1 MIPRLL
7 AMLVVCLAAL
17 PAAAQTQPCGDGQP
31 CVNILF
37 DGDSISAGYGTSPG
51 KRPQQLM
58 QQALG
63 QPARIRNVAV
73 GGRPVYQ
80 CLDRYPMN
88 VAPNFEPAAQT
99 NLIVFHAG
107 DNDIAQGRDADAT
120 YQAFTT
126 YVQTAHR
133 QGWKVLVSTE
143 LPRPDFNPAR
153 EAALLAYNR
162 LLIANGAGAEA
173 VVDLSALPRL
183 YDPQHRDAS
192 GWYSETPIPIHPN
205 DAGYTAM
212 MTLLTAQARQLLH
225 QP

>member
-1 MIPRLL
+1 MISRLL
-7 AMLVVCLAAL
+7 AMFLLFLAAL
-17 PAAAQTQPCGDGQP
+17 PAAAEAQACGNGQP

-63 QPARIRNVAV
+63 QAAQIRNVAV
-73 GGRPVYQ
+73 GGRPVYV
-80 CLDRYPMN
+80 CLDRYPID
-88 VAPNFEPAAQT
+88 VAPNFDPAART

-120 YQAFTT
+120 YQAFTA
-126 YVQTAHR
+126 YVETAHR

-143 LPRPDFNPAR
+143 LPRPDFDSAR

-162 LLIANGAGAEA
+162 MLIANGAGADA
-173 VVDLSALPRL
+173 VVDLSTVPRL
-183 YDPQHRDAS
+183 YDPQNREAS
-192 GWYSETPIPIHPN
+192 GWYSETPVPIHPN
-205 DAGYTAM
+205 DAGYAVLM
-212 MTLLTAQARQLLH
+212 NLLTVRARELLP
-225 QP
+225 QR